1 MAVSI
6 PAVAGLASAGASIF
20 GGLTGNS
27 NAQNVQLPQ
36 MWQMPNM
43 TPAANAAYGDI
54 GSLPAT

>member
-1 MAVSI
+1 MGVSI
-6 PAVAGLASAGASIF
+6 PAVAGLASEGASIF